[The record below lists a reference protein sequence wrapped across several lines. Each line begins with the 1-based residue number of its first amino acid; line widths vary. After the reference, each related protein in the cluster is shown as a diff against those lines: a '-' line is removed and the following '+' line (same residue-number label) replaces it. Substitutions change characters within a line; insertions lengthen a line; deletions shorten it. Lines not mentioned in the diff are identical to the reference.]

1 MTQSLFIRRY
11 SNRFLSRW
19 LVLAID
25 IIIAIFSFLVATAL
39 RLNFRY
45 EELHLEVFIYH
56 FVFLLSIRFITF
68 LYFKTYS
75 GIIRHT
81 SIEDAVLIL
90 KTIYK
95 TFKTVNINST
105 IKVDIAAPFIP
116 YISIK

>member
-25 IIIAIFSFLVATAL
+25 VIIAIFSFLVATAL

-45 EELHLEVFIYH
+45 EELHLDVFIYH
-56 FVFLLSIRFITF
+56 FVFLLSIRFVTF

-81 SIEDAVLIL
+81 SIDDALLI
-90 KTIYK
+90 
-95 TFKTVNINST
+95 
-105 IKVDIAAPFIP
+105 
-116 YISIK
+116 